1 MDRNIKQQ
9 LEKIIM
15 NETTTHNQ
23 MNKLAYRIFH
33 AKKFGFSIPTDKFHL
48 PSGIYFQ
55 NEQKIVV
62 TIDYQHDG
70 SGYTA
75 PHSHDFFEM
84 FYVYQGSCFST
95 INDEDCEFKQGS
107 LCIYNLQAKHSITIP
122 TQNDIIFNI
131 LIHPSLMQKTFFTM
145 LSDNNNL
152 TRFFIE
158 SIQNGDMESSYL
170 IFDCSQN
177 KSIQFYLQNMI
188 VEYFTGKDSQQT
200 QKYLQILLLG
210 LLTMLSVE
218 YQRSFQEDQQTDMI
232 KTKILEYINTYYQYA
247 TLSSMAEYFH
257 YSKRNMIYYIYKHT
271 GKKFSELQ
279 KETRINA
286 IKNFLTTTTLPIKE
300 IADKVGYS
308 FNFATTVFK
317 QETGMTM
324 SQYRK
329 KNKK

>member
-1 MDRNIKQQ
+1 MDKNIDWQ
-9 LEKIIM
+9 LNTIIEHEK
-15 NETTTHNQ
+15 NTCEQ
-23 MNKLAYRIFH
+23 MNQIIYRIFH
-33 AKKFGFSIPTDKFHL
+33 AKEFGFSMRTDKLHL
-48 PSGIYFQ
+48 PCEIYFQ
-55 NEQKIVV
+55 NGQEIVV
-62 TIDYQHDG
+62 VMDYKRDEASHTP
-70 SGYTA
+70 SHA
-75 PHSHDFFEM
+75 HDFFEM
-84 FYVYQGSCFST
+84 FYVYRGSCFST
-95 INDEDCEFKQGS
+95 INNEYCEFKQGS
-107 LCIYNLQAKHSITIP
+107 LCIYNLQVKHSITIP

-145 LSDNNNL
+145 LSDHNNL

-158 SIQNGDMESSYL
+158 SIQNDDMESSYL

-177 KSIQFYLQNMI
+177 QSIQFYLQNMI
-188 VEYFTGKDSQQT
+188 VEYFTGKDNQQT

-279 KETRINA
+279 KEARIQA
-286 IKNFLTTTTLPIKE
+286 MKRLLSTTKMPVSK
-300 IADKVGYS
+300 IAEEVGYS
-308 FNFATTVFK
+308 IKFASTVFK
-317 QETGMTM
+317 QEIGMTM

-329 KNKK
+329 QHQ